1 MRQQQTDNSLFV
13 LVLSKSNK
21 HLVGESPPD
30 LMVLSC
36 KWDSVSNIHFGL
48 LKVVLHQ
55 DVRCVFWIVVL
66 LEDKLMTKTQFCC

>member
-1 MRQQQTDNSLFV
+1 MD
-13 LVLSKSNK
+13 
-21 HLVGESPPD
+21 
-30 LMVLSC
+30 LSC